1 MLDKDD
7 ILLLK
12 EIFQPQFEHLG
23 SQLQDLKGSIDKVG
37 IEHTSETQ
45 NRREDVKDLYAKN
58 AEVMNNVNDLENRVI
73 KVEEKLTDI
82 ESDGKEKV
90 EAGRFSLSQWLVV
103 AGLGLTAIIFLFD
116 KVATFVVGG
125 NK

>member
-23 SQLQDLKGSIDKVG
+23 SQLQDLKEAIGNIG
-37 IEHTSETQ
+37 IEHKTETQ
-45 NRREDVKDLYAKN
+45 IRREDIKDLYAKN
-58 AEVMNNVNDLENRVI
+58 NEIMETVNGLENRVI

-82 ESDGKEKV
+82 ESDSKEKI
-90 EAGRFSLSQWLVV
+90 ESGRFSMSQWLVF
-103 AGLGLTAIIFLFD
+103 AGLGLTAFIFIWDKIIAF
-116 KVATFVVGG
+116 ANG
-125 NK
+125 NNK